1 MPLPTLLLCASL
13 SATPDVQVTTDQG
26 RIWTEQQRFP
36 GRGSS
41 RRRLS
46 SLLLSSGIAYA
57 HAEPNTPEL
66 RQALLLEPVF
76 RDPGFAARAELAYRY
91 RYVSLLG
98 MNLATWDGGRVLHVG
113 NDWVP
118 VSTEA
123 ERHAAQAGLTLPPVP
138 ITYTV
143 PPAGA
148 LLVGAVGVWWLW
160 RKIASRG

>member
-13 SATPDVQVTTDQG
+13 SATPDTQVTTDQG
-26 RIWTEQQRFP
+26 LIWTEQQGLLGQRPFR
-36 GRGSS
+36 RGS
-41 RRRLS
+41 
-46 SLLLSSGIAYA
+46 LLSSGIAYV

-66 RQALLLEPVF
+66 RQALLLEPVA

-98 MNLATWDGGRVLHVG
+98 VNLATWSGGRVLHVG

-148 LLVGAVGVWWLW
+148 LLVGVVGVWWLR
-160 RKIASRG
+160 RKFASRG